1 VATAIRAQAA
11 ELGEGRHT
19 GADDCVA
26 YLEAKQE
33 YLDYRTALQSG
44 WPIATGVIEGAC
56 TC

>member
-1 VATAIRAQAA
+1 
-11 ELGEGRHT
+11 
-19 GADDCVA
+19 VA